1 MNLSMQLTA
10 FKLVPRALGSAP
22 DLTNMGLEV
31 TLGVGDEDA
40 EIIRYSLPP
49 E

>member
-1 MNLSMQLTA
+1 MYLSMQLTA
-10 FKLVPRALGSAP
+10 FKLALNALEGVP

-31 TLGVGDEDA
+31 TLGLDDEDA
-40 EIIRYSLPP
+40 EIIRYDLPP